1 MGLLEGKVAIVT
13 GAGAGVGRGIARR
26 FAREGASVVIAD
38 IDANAAELCASQINA
53 QFDNAAL
60 AITADVSD
68 ESAVR
73 QLMRDGEAAFGGIDI
88 IVNNAYRSS
97 DYVLFEDK
105 SVEDLN
111 NVFSVNLTGTWLM
124 MQAALPYMQARNGG
138 RVINL
143 YSVDSDVGA
152 WLRSDYSASKAA
164 IRSLTRSVA
173 IEWARY
179 GIMVNCLAPTA
190 KGAGFLR
197 MVEEMPGFEEMAA
210 EMNPCGRVGD
220 PEDDIAPVAVFLAS
234 DMSRYVTGETIY
246 VDGGVHIT
254 GYPSKPAVLPT
265 KAGAF
270 NPTSR

>member
-1 MGLLEGKVAIVT
+1 MGLLDGKVAIVT
-13 GAGAGVGRGIARR
+13 GAGSGVGRGIARR

-38 IDANAAELCASQINA
+38 IDRTAAEACATEIKTELRA
-53 QFDNAAL
+53 PAHP
-60 AITADVSD
+60 IIADISD
-68 ESAVR
+68 QSAVQ
-73 QLMRDGEAAFGGIDI
+73 QLMKDTEATFGGIDI
-88 IVNNAYRSS
+88 IVNNAFRSS
-97 DYVLFEDK
+97 PYVLFEDK
-105 SVEDLN
+105 AMEDVQ
-111 NVFSVNLTGTWLM
+111 NVLEVNLMGTWLM
-124 MQAALPYMQARNGG
+124 MKAALPYLRKREGG

-190 KGAGFLR
+190 LGAGYKQ
-197 MVEEMPGFEEMAA
+197 MVEQMPHFEKMAA
-210 EMNPCGRVGD
+210 EMNPSGRVGD
-220 PEDDIAPVAVFLAS
+220 PEEDIAPVAVFLAS
-234 DMSRYVTGETIY
+234 EMARYVTGETIY

-265 KAGAF
+265 PESAYTPGQ
-270 NPTSR
+270 